1 MGVISTPPK
10 PTRASSRRLDVSPA
24 ESTALPIHHHR
35 VHGFWSRPIAGHASG
50 SGDCAESVVVRH
62 AATTA
67 VINRGGRRTLRLN
80 HSGHGG
86 HGGHPTT
93 CRCSPLC
100 PPCPLWLKL
109 VHSPSSAP
117 RPLRL

>member
-67 VINRGGRRTLRLN
+67 VINRRGRRTLPLN
-80 HSGHGG
+80 RKGRGG
-86 HGGHPTT
+86 RRGNQQQWVG
-93 CRCSPLC
+93 SPL
-100 PPCPLWLKL
+100 
-109 VHSPSSAP
+109 
-117 RPLRL
+117 